1 MLKKCIACGRE
12 FVSYED
18 DAKFCGHC
26 KRLWRI
32 SGIESVPMKWRKVD
46 EILQWFEKGM

>member
-1 MLKKCIACGRE
+1 MPRRCSACGRE
-12 FVSYED
+12 FTSYED

-26 KRLWRI
+26 KRVWRI
-32 SGIESVPMKWRKVD
+32 KGIESVPMKWRKVN